1 MTRLRVQATA
11 TGVRVSIRVQPRAS
25 TDGIAGLHG
34 DALKIR
40 LTAPPV
46 DGAANESLVNFLSGA
61 FGIPAR
67 DVTIVAGS
75 SSRSKI
81 VELTGVT
88 EDRVRRLLDT

>member
-1 MTRLRVQATA
+1 MQPTA

-25 TDGIAGLHG
+25 SNGIAGIHG
-34 DALKIR
+34 DALKVR

-46 DGAANESLVNFLSGA
+46 NGAANEALVDFLAGT

-67 DVTIVAGS
+67 SVTIVAGS

-81 VELTGVT
+81 VELMGIT
-88 EDRVRRLLDT
+88 EDRVRQLVET